1 MVSYLAPQGFISPLA
16 SSRLTPLSE
25 TWALKIMCKDGH
37 NDASKHTHQ
46 TLLYP
51 CHFCLAG
58 DAMGNSIM
66 ISISHMRKL
75 RPRRASQQESSSG
88 CGGGFKVETA
98 PYLITIHCSAV
109 HTSNTWASSC
119 LLSLQEVVQLPPLSN
134 SVSKLLSPG
143 CSCLIMVSRRWAPE
157 ESKLRTTDL
166 GSCTSMFIAALSTS
180 ASIWNQ
186 PSGPSTHTGVKK
198 MWYIHS

>member
-1 MVSYLAPQGFISPLA
+1 MVSYLAPQGFIPPLA

-25 TWALKIMCKDGH
+25 MWALTIMYKDGH

-98 PYLITIHCSAV
+98 PVSLPYIALQFTQAIHGLPLAFYPCRKRFSFLLCQILLR
-109 HTSNTWASSC
+109 SS
-119 LLSLQEVVQLPPLSN
+119 SLQDVLV
-134 SVSKLLSPG
+134 
-143 CSCLIMVSRRWAPE
+143 
-157 ESKLRTTDL
+157 
-166 GSCTSMFIAALSTS
+166 
-180 ASIWNQ
+180 
-186 PSGPSTHTGVKK
+186 
-198 MWYIHS
+198 